1 MYLVLQTRHI
11 MAKNTIRNSMYFF
24 AVIFFARIEFGY
36 FVCSYKISL
45 RSILQTTH
53 SENQILYL
61 RKKTHS
67 SNSILL
73 RKVSF
78 RHSSKPNRALFRY
91 TGNSRSSTPYTRPLH
106 RECRKGKKVC
116 ENGVRKCRG
125 VWKNLIFCKC

>member
-1 MYLVLQTRHI
+1 MFEHGKGGKGLRKGLSMYLVLQTRHI

-67 SNSILL
+67 SNLHTIAESII
-73 RKVSF
+73 VI
-78 RHSSKPNRALFRY
+78 Y
-91 TGNSRSSTPYTRPLH
+91 DTRD
-106 RECRKGKKVC
+106 KAV
-116 ENGVRKCRG
+116 V
-125 VWKNLIFCKC
+125 

>member
-1 MYLVLQTRHI
+1 MPLYALFEVLDTLRVPCP
-11 MAKNTIRNSMYFF
+11 TICNSMYFF

-67 SNSILL
+67 SNLHTIAESINVHTFSAYVQKTLEYL
-73 RKVSF
+73 QVF
-78 RHSSKPNRALFRY
+78 FH
-91 TGNSRSSTPYTRPLH
+91 T
-106 RECRKGKKVC
+106 C
-116 ENGVRKCRG
+116 EKAFENKQ
-125 VWKNLIFCKC
+125 N

>member
-1 MYLVLQTRHI
+1 MAGRGKGGKGTKAKAKGELSIHLMLSTRHR
-11 MAKNTIRNSMYFF
+11 MAKNTLRNSMYFF

-67 SNSILL
+67 SILHTIAESIIT
-73 RKVSF
+73 VV
-78 RHSSKPNRALFRY
+78 
-91 TGNSRSSTPYTRPLH
+91 G
-106 RECRKGKKVC
+106 
-116 ENGVRKCRG
+116 
-125 VWKNLIFCKC
+125 